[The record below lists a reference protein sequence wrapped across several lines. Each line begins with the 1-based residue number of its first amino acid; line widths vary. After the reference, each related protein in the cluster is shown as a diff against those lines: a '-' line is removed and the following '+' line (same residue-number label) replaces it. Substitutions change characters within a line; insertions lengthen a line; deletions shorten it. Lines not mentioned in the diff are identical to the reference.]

1 MDRDSFINA
10 YDSANP
16 ETWANTA
23 LALVGEAIADKK
35 NNLSI
40 TETIKAFEKS
50 AFKMWGR
57 ILALTES
64 DKDLDKAAD
73 GFERD
78 TENNELF
85 ALLSHKLAE
94 EINEN
99 ADFANKFK
107 PSLLQ
112 LVRLEK
118 NVRLEPLANYSNR
131 TQKLEFNEEEE

>member
-1 MDRDSFINA
+1 MDMDLFINA
-10 YDSANP
+10 YDLANS

-40 TETIKAFEKS
+40 TETIKAFDKT

-64 DKDLDKAAD
+64 DKELDKAAD
-73 GFERD
+73 NFEKD
-78 TENNELF
+78 PENDELF
-85 ALLSHKLAE
+85 ALLSARIAE
-94 EINEN
+94 ELNNN
-99 ADFANKFK
+99 ADFAKKFS
-107 PSLLQ
+107 PLLLQ

-118 NVRLEPLANYSNR
+118 NVRLEPLTNYSNR
-131 TQKLEFNEEEE
+131 TQKLEFKDEE